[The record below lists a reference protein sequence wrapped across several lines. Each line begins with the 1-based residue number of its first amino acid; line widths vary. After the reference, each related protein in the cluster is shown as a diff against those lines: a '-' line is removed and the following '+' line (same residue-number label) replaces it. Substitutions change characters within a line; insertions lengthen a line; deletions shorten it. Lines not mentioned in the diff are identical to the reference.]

1 MTRCVSYSHCWLTDC
16 YICTFWE
23 AVFQVLTITWLAASV
38 VLFATQGRTCYCL
51 LLEHVCRNRSQ
62 TLKSLPR
69 WTQLIRFPGMGI
81 QRNLDVG
88 ESSRPETMMGTVAGH
103 AAHCQHSGDW
113 TQPWAVKCSW
123 TMGLNP
129 IAGWRTVTK
138 ENLLHL
144 FVKKKGGGVYEMK
157 ARSLTNG

>member
-1 MTRCVSYSHCWLTDC
+1 MSKLWVLTWFQGAGPSSVRWTNSEASIKKKLPWQGVRVILTAGLLTAISALLRGRLLSSDHHMTRSQRSAFRH
-16 YICTFWE
+16 
-23 AVFQVLTITWLAASV
+23 A
-38 VLFATQGRTCYCL
+38 GRTCYCL

-69 WTQLIRFPGMGI
+69 WTQLIRFPGMGT

-103 AAHCQHSGDW
+103 AAHCQHSGYW

-123 TMGLNP
+123 TMELNP
-129 IAGWRTVTK
+129 RG
-138 ENLLHL
+138 
-144 FVKKKGGGVYEMK
+144 
-157 ARSLTNG
+157 